1 MYSDNILKQ
10 CTEIIDRLI
19 LSGLSIEQSYP
30 STRMNAS
37 GDYEIGFKK
46 GIEISQTLKNIP
58 YEDIYKS
65 VLDEKSYHIHL
76 IDGGLVSF
84 NYIFEKNDD
93 VFFIKKHRLSFYP
106 SPSLPS
112 FEDCPELYSN
122 DEIFLEC
129 TKKNLVKFPIR
140 FDFDPK
146 NHVNVTHPASH
157 VTFGQFLN
165 CRIPVSMPV
174 TPRKFILFLLRN
186 FYYSGYTK
194 SKNIFDK
201 KMVNVIPF
209 HTITSEER
217 KIGHFI
223 L

>member
-1 MYSDNILKQ
+1 MNPDSILRQ
-10 CTEIIDRLI
+10 CKEVIDRLV
-19 LSGLSIEQSYP
+19 LSGLSTEQSYP
-30 STRMNAS
+30 SARINTS

-46 GIEISQTLKNIP
+46 GIEISSALKNIP
-58 YEDIYKS
+58 YQDIYTS
-65 VLDEKSYHIHL
+65 VLEEKSYHVHL
-76 IDGGLVSF
+76 IDGGLISF
-84 NYIFEKNDD
+84 SYIFEKKDD
-93 VFFIKKHRLSFYP
+93 HFVLKKHRLSFYP

-112 FEDCPELYSN
+112 FEDCPDLYEQ

-140 FDFDPK
+140 FDYDPK
-146 NHVNVTHPASH
+146 NHINVSHPASH

-186 FYYSGYTK
+186 FYYSGYVK
-194 SKNIFDK
+194 SKNIFDR
-201 KMVNVIPF
+201 KMCNVIPV
-209 HTITSEER
+209 HSITDEER
-217 KIGHFI
+217 KISHFI

>member
-1 MYSDNILKQ
+1 M
-10 CTEIIDRLI
+10 
-19 LSGLSIEQSYP
+19 
-30 STRMNAS
+30 
-37 GDYEIGFKK
+37 
-46 GIEISQTLKNIP
+46 
-58 YEDIYKS
+58 
-65 VLDEKSYHIHL
+65 
-76 IDGGLVSF
+76 
-84 NYIFEKNDD
+84 
-93 VFFIKKHRLSFYP
+93 
-106 SPSLPS
+106 
-112 FEDCPELYSN
+112 
-122 DEIFLEC
+122 
-129 TKKNLVKFPIR
+129 
-140 FDFDPK
+140 
-146 NHVNVTHPASH
+146 NVTHPASH